1 MNFYIATLAS
11 CFAFAAC
18 AHYPDVRPGA
28 KGQNYVE
35 VTGQD
40 EDEVS
45 RDAISQANDY
55 CKDVHKKSAGIVSE
69 DKKYVGDMD
78 EKSYKNAKRAT
89 AVAKTI
95 GSAGVLLGGENERN
109 AGGIATIGGVAADSA
124 IGSGYKVTIKFN
136 CI

>member
-1 MNFYIATLAS
+1 M
-11 CFAFAAC
+11 
-18 AHYPDVRPGA
+18 
-28 KGQNYVE
+28 E

-45 RDAISQANDY
+45 RDAISQATDY
-55 CKDVHKKSAGIVSE
+55 CKHVHKKSPGIVSE
-69 DKKYVGDMD
+69 DKKYVGDMA